1 MNKKPSFSGRIQE
14 LASLR
19 RFLKKKSSSLIVV
32 RGRRRI
38 GKSRLIEEFAKGYRF
53 YSFAGLAP
61 TEHTTAQ
68 SQRDEFAR
76 QLSEQVALPEVKAD
90 DWGKLFHLFSEK
102 IQKGRVIILFDEISW
117 MGSKDP
123 DFLGK
128 VKNAWDQKFKSNPEL
143 ILVLCGSASAWI
155 EENILSSTGFLGRI
169 SYTLTLEELPLPD
182 CEWFWGKMADNI
194 SSFEKLK
201 LLAVTGGVPKY
212 LEEIDPTIS
221 AEENIRQLCFKKGG
235 LLVDEFDH
243 LFSNIFQ
250 RKSPLYQEIVKKL
263 TYGSKEPVQLAREL
277 GVDLSG
283 PFSES
288 LEELA
293 FSGFIRRDY
302 TWHIQ
307 TGQDSKL
314 SKFRLS
320 DNYVRFYLRYI
331 EKFRTKIDRGGF
343 EFKSLMS
350 LPEWNTIMGLQFENL
365 VLNNRKLLH
374 SSLGVSQEDIISE
387 NPFYQNRTTK
397 KPGCQIDYMV
407 ETRFNT
413 LYVCEI
419 KFSKN
424 LIGTEVISEVQ
435 KKIEHMSRP
444 KGFSCRPVLIHVNGV
459 SDDIIDSCYFASIV
473 DVGDYFRSK
482 PKPK

>member
-1 MNKKPSFSGRIQE
+1 MNKQPLFSGRTQE
-14 LASLR
+14 LANLR
-19 RFLKKKSSSLIVV
+19 RFLSKKSASLIVV

-38 GKSRLIEEFAKGYRF
+38 GKSRLIQEFAKDHRF

-61 TEHTTAQ
+61 TEHTSAQ
-68 SQRDEFAR
+68 SERDEFAR
-76 QLSEQVALPEVKAD
+76 QLSEQTGLPEVKAD
-90 DWGKLFHLFSEK
+90 DWGKLFALLSER
-102 IQKGRVIILFDEISW
+102 IQKGKVIVLFDEISW
-117 MGSKDP
+117 MGSEDP

-155 EENILSSTGFLGRI
+155 EKNILSSTGFLGRI
-169 SYTLTLEELPLPD
+169 SYTLTLEELPIPD
-182 CEWFWGKMADNI
+182 CEWFWGKAASNI

-221 AEENIRQLCFKKGG
+221 AEENIRQLCFRKGG

-263 TYGSKEPVQLAREL
+263 AYGSKEPAQLAKEV
-277 GVDLSG
+277 GVNFSG
-283 PFSES
+283 LFSEY

-293 FSGFIRRDY
+293 LSGFIKRDY
-302 TWHIQ
+302 TWHIK

-331 EKFRTKIDRGGF
+331 EKCRTKIDRGGF

-365 VLNNRKLLH
+365 ILNNRKLLH
-374 SSLGVSQEDIISE
+374 ASLGVSQEDIVSE
-387 NPFYQNRTTK
+387 NPFYQTRTTK
-397 KPGCQIDYMV
+397 QPGCQIDYMV

-413 LYVCEI
+413 LYVCEV
-419 KFSKN
+419 KFSRN
-424 LIGTEVISEVQ
+424 PIGAEVMDEVQ
-435 KKIEHMSRP
+435 KKIDSINRP

-459 SDDIIDSCYFASIV
+459 STSIMESDYFASV
-473 DVGDYFRSK
+473 VNVSDYFQ
-482 PKPK
+482 P